1 MAAAK
6 NSIFFFTANQVSFS
20 NMQPQTTSWQYYYVY
35 FCWHN
40 TNNLGLSITYLIEI
54 RFKFENFTD
63 IYKYFKWTE
72 WIRWHCRS
80 LISSKDIKL
89 RVPLE
94 SGIVIFWNSGIRDF
108 FPFVYIESN
117 DEVAIT
123 DTKNDVFS
131 N

>member
-1 MAAAK
+1 M
-6 NSIFFFTANQVSFS
+6 
-20 NMQPQTTSWQYYYVY
+20 
-35 FCWHN
+35 
-40 TNNLGLSITYLIEI
+40 
-54 RFKFENFTD
+54 
-63 IYKYFKWTE
+63 
-72 WIRWHCRS
+72 
-80 LISSKDIKL
+80 SSKDIKL

-94 SGIVIFWNSGIRDF
+94 SGNSGIRDF